1 MMRFHVTTFLLCSAA
16 IGWAQQTELAVPSG
30 RFVPAGTLLG
40 CTLDEPN
47 FSSQTAR
54 PGDPVLCKTTSVE
67 MFGRQVIPRGAYLS
81 ARLRNYRDPGHFFG
95 KGWLQLEF
103 TSLTLPGG
111 NVPLDAKVIS
121 AAHYRVNG
129 EGKVQGNGHPT
140 RDAIEWSIPIL
151 WPVKVLTLP
160 ARGPRPAFKGETRI
174 ELRLMEDM
182 LIPES
187 AYAAPGGLPWRTSSL
202 QPGLQPRSEERDTG
216 LPALRLGSVGSGRTS
231 VAAQQAVASTP
242 IERKQAIPATN
253 PARRWDAQPRL
264 TLLVLRG
271 GRVYLA
277 ADYWVDRGKLDYT
290 TGGGALQTLP
300 LDALDVARTQEL
312 NAERGVDFIL
322 TAKNR

>member
-1 MMRFHVTTFLLCSAA
+1 MIRSYVTVFLLCAA
-16 IGWAQQTELAVPSG
+16 AEGWAQQTEVAVQSG
-30 RFVPAGTLLG
+30 RFVPAGTLMG

-54 PGDPVLCKTTSVE
+54 VGDPVLCKTTSVE

-81 ARLRNYRDPGHFFG
+81 ARLRDYRDPGHFVG

-121 AAHYRVNG
+121 AAHYRVDG
-129 EGKVQGNGHPT
+129 EGKVQGKGHPT

-151 WPVKVLTLP
+151 WPIKVVTLP

-174 ELRLMEDM
+174 ELRLMEDVV
-182 LIPES
+182 IPES
-187 AYAAPGGLPWRTSSL
+187 AYLAAGGQPWRSSSL
-202 QPGLQPRSEERDTG
+202 QPSLRPRGDERDAG
-216 LPALRLGSVGSGRTS
+216 LPSSRPGNAWSGGT
-231 VAAQQAVASTP
+231 VLAAQQRVPSAPVEP
-242 IERKQAIPATN
+242 RQAIAAAN
-253 PARRWDAQPRL
+253 QARPSDSQPHL

-271 GRVYLA
+271 GRVYLVT
-277 ADYWVDRGKLDYT
+277 DYWVNKGNLDYT

-300 LDALDVARTQEL
+300 LDALDVSMTREI
-312 NAERGVDFIL
+312 NAERGVNFL
-322 TAKNR
+322 LAAKSR

>member
-1 MMRFHVTTFLLCSAA
+1 
-16 IGWAQQTELAVPSG
+16 
-30 RFVPAGTLLG
+30 LG

-54 PGDPVLCKTTSVE
+54 PGDPVLCRTTSVE

-81 ARLRNYRDPGHFFG
+81 ARLRDYRDPGHFFG

-121 AAHYRVNG
+121 AARYRVNG
-129 EGKVQGNGHPT
+129 EGKIQGHGHPT

-151 WPVKVLTLP
+151 WPVKVVTLP

-174 ELRLMEDM
+174 ELRLMEDIV
-182 LIPES
+182 IPES
-187 AYAAPGGLPWRTSSL
+187 AYAIAGRLTPRSSSL
-202 QPGLQPRSEERDTG
+202 WLRGDDRDTSLLESRFGNAWSGTMSLPARQRVQSAPVERDQSI
-216 LPALRLGSVGSGRTS
+216 A
-231 VAAQQAVASTP
+231 
-242 IERKQAIPATN
+242 ATN
-253 PARRWDAQPRL
+253 QTQRSDAQRRL

-271 GRVYLA
+271 GRIYFV
-277 ADYWVDRGKLDYT
+277 ADYWIDKGNLDFT

-300 LDALDVARTQEL
+300 LDALDMPTTAQL
-312 NAERGVDFIL
+312 NAERGVNFIL
-322 TAKNR
+322 TARNR